1 MSKKIFCSALCALLL
16 AFSVPA
22 KAQQVKKVP
31 RIGFLCAQSASRSAD
46 RAEAFRQGLREL
58 GYSVG
63 KSILIEYRWADG
75 INDRLPGFAAELVH
89 LNVDV
94 IVASGGTPAIAAAK
108 NATTTIPI
116 VFTGG
121 GDVVA
126 SGLAASFARPGG
138 NLTGVT
144 IGGPELWGKRLEILK
159 ETIPKLSGVA
169 YMVNPNSPGLQ
180 EQLKGVRATAEALG
194 VQL

>member
-1 MSKKIFCSALCALLL
+1 MGVCKRL
-16 AFSVPA
+16 ARLFPCHN
-22 KAQQVKKVP
+22 P
-31 RIGFLCAQSASRSAD
+31 LP
-46 RAEAFRQGLREL
+46 
-58 GYSVG
+58 
-63 KSILIEYRWADG
+63 RWADG
-75 INDRLPGFAAELVH
+75 NNDRLPGFAADLVH

-194 VQL
+194 VQLHILQVVAPNEIAGTFDAAINARADGLIVSKSRLSVLTLNESCS